1 MKELEYWL
9 EWKTSR
15 KFSLKEPVTVTGEYK
30 RAACHGMYGKVVL
43 SAKPAAS
50 FSFRPVAI
58 WPSESY
64 ENAVLRGILDIL
76 LASDFNSV
84 LGAEFVL
91 EEIDWHEVDS
101 CEFGYYQA
109 ARTATEE
116 IIKNGGIEHS
126 G

>member
-1 MKELEYWL
+1 
-9 EWKTSR
+9 
-15 KFSLKEPVTVTGEYK
+15 
-30 RAACHGMYGKVVL
+30 MYGKVVL

-50 FSFRPVAI
+50 FSFRSVAS
-58 WPSESY
+58 WPNESY

-76 LASDFNSV
+76 LAADFNSV
-84 LGAEFVL
+84 LGVEFVL

-109 ARTATEE
+109 ARMATEG
-116 IIKNGGIEHS
+116 ILKNGGIEHS